1 VVEEEVLEMQ
11 IVDFAVSSFAVRYW
25 FVASTAVGTADYS
38 LAAAADG
45 GCVAVV
51 VALTSVEEGGTVDA
65 ENYFVSASV

>member
-1 VVEEEVLEMQ
+1 MQ

-38 LAAAADG
+38 LAAADG
-45 GCVAVV
+45 GCVAVVVV

-65 ENYFVSASV
+65 EHYFVSASV

>member
-1 VVEEEVLEMQ
+1 MQ

-38 LAAAADG
+38 LAAADG

>member
-1 VVEEEVLEMQ
+1 M
-11 IVDFAVSSFAVRYW
+11 
-25 FVASTAVGTADYS
+25 GTADYS
-38 LAAAADG
+38 LAAADG

>member
-1 VVEEEVLEMQ
+1 MQ

-45 GCVAVV
+45 NCVV

-65 ENYFVSASV
+65 EHYFVSASV